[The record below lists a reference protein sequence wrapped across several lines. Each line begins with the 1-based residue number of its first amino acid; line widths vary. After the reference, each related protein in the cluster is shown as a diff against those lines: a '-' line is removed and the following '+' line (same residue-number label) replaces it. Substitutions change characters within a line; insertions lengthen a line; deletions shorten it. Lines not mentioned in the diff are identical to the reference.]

1 LPVGKKGMEG
11 GGVEKVNFVILLIL
25 ISVNLYITKIL
36 MLISKKVQISKQY
49 CIELKSG
56 YRPSSPI
63 VFP

>member
-1 LPVGKKGMEG
+1 MEG

-49 CIELKSG
+49 RNELKSG
-56 YRPSSPI
+56 YRPSLPI
-63 VFP
+63 VLP

>member
-49 CIELKSG
+49 RIELKSG
-56 YRPSSPI
+56 YRPSLPI
-63 VFP
+63 VLP